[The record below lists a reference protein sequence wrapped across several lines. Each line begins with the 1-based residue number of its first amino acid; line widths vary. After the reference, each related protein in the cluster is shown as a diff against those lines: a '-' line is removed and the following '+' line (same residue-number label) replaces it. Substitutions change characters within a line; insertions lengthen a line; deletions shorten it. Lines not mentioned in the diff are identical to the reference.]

1 MKLTKQLNKTINEA
15 LDMIQLPLEIVAD
28 FVAQYG
34 VGDLW
39 AAYANSDRFDQ
50 FLEPYNSFRMEFDKF
65 YEENE
70 QLVDEYL
77 LNDYVQEGI
86 DKAKKEGYVFN
97 LFVNAEVFNVL
108 EEKGFIDEEG
118 HIDSDLTPFYVS
130 YNNKRAVTDFRTNQE
145 VEKFET
151 NQEAQEKAIELN
163 KEYCLEQLKG

>member
-1 MKLTKQLNKTINEA
+1 MKLTHELNETINKA
-15 LDMIQLPLEIVAD
+15 LGIIQLPLEIVAD

-39 AAYANSDRFDQ
+39 AAYANSDRFDE
-50 FLEPYNSFRMEFDKF
+50 FLKPYNNFRMEFDKF
-65 YEENE
+65 YQENE

-77 LNDYVQEGI
+77 LNDYIQEGI